1 MVSILLLA
9 LPLLTALTA
18 WGTAYLLI
26 HSVLYPLTPF
36 RVAGITIQGFLPS
49 YLHANNDEITH
60 RLAQEIVNK
69 LQASDLQVDTAT
81 VKPIIE
87 AHLDTY
93 LRVRLR
99 EKMPV
104 IASFIGDSTLAKLK
118 ESMIEE
124 IDALL
129 PQVIA
134 SFLASSATPANVQ
147 AKVSAIIKGITPA
160 KLEAIAAPILQ
171 QVRSRVSVL
180 FALFGL
186 IVGSIASGILYCISQ
201 CL

>member
-36 RVAGITIQGFLPS
+36 RVAGIAIQGFLPS
-49 YLHANNDEITH
+49 YLHADNDEITH

-160 KLEAIAAPILQ
+160 KLEAIAVPILL